1 MQKEWWEH
9 PKASE
14 GWLDDGAGP
23 EAAGTVPSC
32 PGTWSGSA
40 WSCHRAE
47 ATVPRCGWETSTA
60 LGTSSRA
67 CQSTKHVQ
75 GHQVMPRAWGCWE
88 VPQELILCASAPL
101 SLCQSNTASPGAQA
115 GAAKGE
121 MEPAGERGAP
131 HIPQSSSHVPC
142 TILPDW
148 ALQSWEEPGTKCF
161 TRGRRGKK
169 QEEIPGGCFSMAISR
184 LAAAAQHCPAPLCLL
199 HTSRAPRGA
208 ARDPPPAGDTKV
220 AWSDW
225 ESLRVK
231 GQLAQLGCWS
241 TGTAAPAAL
250 LPSAKRGARVQVR
263 GPLPARGSAEL
274 SLPPGMPGRCDSR

>member
-75 GHQVMPRAWGCWE
+75 EHQVMPRAWGCWE

-101 SLCQSNTASPGAQA
+101 PCAKATQLPQEPRLEQQRERWSLQGRGELPTSPRAAAMSHAPSCLTGPCRAGKNQAQNVSQGEGKGRNKRKFLVDVFPWPSPGWLLQLSTAQHLF
-115 GAAKGE
+115 
-121 MEPAGERGAP
+121 AP
-131 HIPQSSSHVPC
+131 H
-142 TILPDW
+142 
-148 ALQSWEEPGTKCF
+148 LQGT
-161 TRGRRGKK
+161 
-169 QEEIPGGCFSMAISR
+169 
-184 LAAAAQHCPAPLCLL
+184 
-199 HTSRAPRGA
+199 RGA
-208 ARDPPPAGDTKV
+208 ARDPPLAGDTRV
-220 AWSDW
+220 VWSDW
-225 ESLRVK
+225 ESLGVK

-241 TGTAAPAAL
+241 TGTAAPAASF
-250 LPSAKRGARVQVR
+250 PVPREE
-263 GPLPARGSAEL
+263 PLCR
-274 SLPPGMPGRCDSR
+274 